1 VISTRSPSL
10 TFLSSD
16 PLALASQGLNAE
28 DELNCLESQED
39 SLPLTPLTSPQKKG
53 EVLGCSYRTP
63 SPKQFIRHFTTPK
76 TSLKNSEGKEISV
89 ARSAI
94 STSILSFRE
103 HLCSETQVK
112 ICQLGEYGSDIFSQ
126 MVVNYKRKHHI
137 SSSRNVALLVYKNGS
152 NNQIN
157 YAFGTSGDLGPE
169 TFSKIPCG
177 AHAEL
182 VVYDYIPEAVRK
194 EREGNKIIA
203 LYTERQPCTHGKNC
217 NLRLKNLLKKPVVL
231 YSFPYS
237 SNKAERKKS
246 ENHLKSV
253 ESSFGIPSN
262 LSTLSQEPYFSIE
275 TSALARTCRKIE
287 ELIEKNGTFDKSIFL
302 SPKGRRSLDNLLSFE
317 SNIHPDLSPYALD
330 KRKSDQEVSPLFSLK
345 KRRN

>member
-1 VISTRSPSL
+1 VISDKSPSC
-10 TFLSSD
+10 TFSSSNPFD
-16 PLALASQGLNAE
+16 LAAQGLIAH
-28 DELNCLESQED
+28 DELNCCESQKD
-39 SLPLTPLTSPQKKG
+39 SLLLTPLTSPKKNG
-53 EVLGCSYRTP
+53 EVLSSSYKTP

-76 TSLKNSEGKEISV
+76 SSLKNSEGKEIS
-89 ARSAI
+89 AAISAI
-94 STSILSFRE
+94 STSILFFRE

-137 SSSRNVALLVYKNGS
+137 SSSKNVALLVYKNGS
-152 NNQIN
+152 NNQMN

-203 LYTERQPCTHGKNC
+203 LYTERQPCSHGKNC
-217 NLRLKNLLKKPVVL
+217 NLRLKNLLKNTVVF

-262 LSTLSQEPYFSIE
+262 LSTLSQDPYFSIE

-287 ELIEKNGTFDKSIFL
+287 ELIEKNGAFDKSIFH
-302 SPKGRRSLDNLLSFE
+302 SPQVRRSLDNGLSFE
-317 SNIHPDLSPYALD
+317 SNIHPDLSPYAVD
-330 KRKSDQEVSPLFSLK
+330 KRTSDQVLSPLTSQK
-345 KRRN
+345 KRRC